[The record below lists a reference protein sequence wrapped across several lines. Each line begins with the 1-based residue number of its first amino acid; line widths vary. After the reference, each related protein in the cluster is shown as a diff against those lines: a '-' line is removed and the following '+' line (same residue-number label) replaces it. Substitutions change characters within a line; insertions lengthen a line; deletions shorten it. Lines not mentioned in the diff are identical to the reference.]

1 MNDNWIYVGA
11 DIYDREWSK
20 IGKTTVGLHTRHTS
34 SQRPGYFIFTA
45 YNITNCDVHSIEFN
59 LLNHLESLY
68 AFERQNHFSTGSQSE
83 CFRLNPFDMSC
94 LVESF
99 IEQNY
104 RSSVCYENL
113 TNSLSRYQCDV
124 GVYQSFA
131 PNLVPSLDLPEWVM
145 QPQASFPSNLNLS
158 RENYFTG
165 NKVEFETDLGD
176 GRFVDHET
184 GMEFDRDDDGN
195 VEWKVPK

>member
-11 DIYDREWSK
+11 DIYDHEWSK

-45 YNITNCDVHSIEFN
+45 YNIMNGDVHSIEFN
-59 LLNHLESLY
+59 LLNYLEGLF
-68 AFERQNHFSTGSQSE
+68 AFERQHHFSTGSLSE
-83 CFRLNPFDMSC
+83 CFRLNPFEMSC

-104 RSSVCYENL
+104 RSSVIHENL
-113 TNSLSRYQCDV
+113 TNSLSRYQCDE
-124 GVYQSFA
+124 GVYRSFA
-131 PNLVPSLDLPEWVM
+131 QNPVPTLDLPEWCM
-145 QPQASFPSNLNLS
+145 QPQTPFPSNLNLS

-165 NKVEFETDLGD
+165 NKVEFETDLGG

-195 VEWKVPK
+195 VEWKEPK